1 MSERVEDR
9 TGTAHRAVVTDAL
22 HAGAELVQRF
32 GQPVSPVG
40 GGVATVVLPARTFSL
55 LVLGVPIPVFGS
67 TGEGSPSTQRIA
79 VEHLGTIVRRRLQN
93 GHRVAL
99 QSFSQCF
106 GALDPRRTLEWF
118 PGFLQKAGRS
128 TPVVLGTQLVSL
140 YPLPNGQM
148 ETWPEGPSSLLEC
161 VLEIEASLPD
171 LYRKMDRWLQEK
183 MASDRRP
190 AVRAPEPGT
199 LQDAL

>member
-1 MSERVEDR
+1 MNERAEDR
-9 TGTAHRAVVTDAL
+9 TGTAHRAVVTDVL
-22 HAGAELVQRF
+22 RAGTELVRRF
-32 GQPVSPVG
+32 GQPVNPVG

-55 LVLGVPIPVFGS
+55 LILGVPIPVFGA
-67 TGEGSPSTQRIA
+67 TGDGSPSTQRLA
-79 VEHLGTIVRRRLQN
+79 MEHLDTIVRRRLRN

-99 QSFSQCF
+99 HSFSQCF

-118 PGFLQKAGRS
+118 PGFLEKTGRR

-140 YPLPNGQM
+140 YPLPSEQM
-148 ETWPEGPSSLLEC
+148 EAWPEGPSSLLEC

-171 LYRKMDRWLQEK
+171 LYRKMDHRLQEK
-183 MASDRRP
+183 VASGRRP
-190 AVRAPEPGT
+190 AVRNPEPGT